1 MSLFLQF
8 CSKVITLTKTK
19 LDTKHFLNNLI
30 IIKLFLKSQHE
41 IKKKRM

>member
-19 LDTKHFLNNLI
+19 LFKLLNLNKPVTNNKI
-30 IIKLFLKSQHE
+30 MCVHDFKLTL
-41 IKKKRM
+41 